1 MIKNPTVQSDLSWK
15 NIRTHLNHHLHSIY
29 LIEEVQHCHI
39 CELNKMRILLGHIQT
54 LRELSYL

>member
-39 CELNKMRILLGHIQT
+39 CELNMKDENIVR
-54 LRELSYL
+54 SYTDT